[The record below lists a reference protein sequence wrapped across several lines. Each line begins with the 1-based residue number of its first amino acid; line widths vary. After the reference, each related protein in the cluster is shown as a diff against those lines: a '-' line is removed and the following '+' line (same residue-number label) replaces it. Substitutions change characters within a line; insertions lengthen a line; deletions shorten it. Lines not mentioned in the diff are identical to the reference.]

1 MSEMLIKRKNTASL
15 YHYTCQSFGNDDVY
29 CTPVIGAV
37 IVTRWLVASF
47 YKQIDYVKYPV

>member
-1 MSEMLIKRKNTASL
+1 MLIKRKNTASL